1 MPQTQTTQRQRKAP
15 QFKSRL
21 TELRS
26 LSHSLAA
33 ELGYC
38 EDARRNILYSL
49 TGSRYARDLDETAL
63 EVAVA
68 FMQECK
74 AERTK
79 RRPYTPEEMH
89 AIVNA
94 DSLESLLA

>member
-1 MPQTQTTQRQRKAP
+1 MIHESTPRQRKAP

-38 EDARRNILYSL
+38 EDARRNILLSVG
-49 TGSRYARDLDETAL
+49 GSRYARDMDEAAL
-63 EVAVA
+63 EVVVA
-68 FMQECK
+68 WMEARK

-79 RRPYTPEEMH
+79 RRPYTPEEMT
-89 AIVNA
+89 AIINA
-94 DSLESLLA
+94 TSVESLLA